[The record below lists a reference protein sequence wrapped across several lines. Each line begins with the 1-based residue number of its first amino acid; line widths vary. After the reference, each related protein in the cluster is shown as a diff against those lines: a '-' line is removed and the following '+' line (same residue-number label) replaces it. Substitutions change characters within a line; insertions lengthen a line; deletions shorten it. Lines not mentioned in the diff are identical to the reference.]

1 MVLLVKALVYLLTP
15 FLVMALLHYHIIIC
29 VKLYQEY
36 REIVVRDME
45 TIAKHGKSDHLVHAI
60 NLVVLLLKTTFK
72 VVMLNLS
79 LLLCGE
85 KKMSFSGKSAGACWA
100 ATIQALIGLS

>member
-1 MVLLVKALVYLLTP
+1 MVLLVKALIYLLTP
-15 FLVMALLHYHIIIC
+15 FLIMAVLYYHIMIC

-45 TIAKHGKSDHLVHAI
+45 TIAKHGRSDHLVHAI
-60 NLVVLLLKTTFK
+60 NLVVLLLKTIFR

-85 KKMSFSGKSAGACWA
+85 KR
-100 ATIQALIGLS
+100 